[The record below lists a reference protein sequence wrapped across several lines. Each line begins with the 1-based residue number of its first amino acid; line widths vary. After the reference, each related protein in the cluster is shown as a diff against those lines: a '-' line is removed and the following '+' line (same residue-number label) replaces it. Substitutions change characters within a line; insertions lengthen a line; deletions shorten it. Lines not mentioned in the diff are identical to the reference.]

1 MHLVRG
7 LVLLALAGASAAL
20 RPRAEP
26 VEESS
31 PGGSKTFIVE
41 LTKGCDVESARQELQ
56 RQAPGS
62 KVRKTFESD
71 VFTGLSVETTDHNV
85 ESIVRGLG
93 DAVRAWPMR
102 MVPNPAPI
110 VGRSFTAE
118 EGPAAAANYS
128 LHKYTGVE
136 HLHRVGLSGKGVTVA
151 IVDTGVD
158 YSHPALGGCFGQGC
172 KVAGGYD
179 LAGDGDYPVGPRQP
193 DEDPRDRK
201 GHGTH
206 VAGILAGKT
215 DSFVGVAP
223 GATLLAY
230 KVFGSGDG
238 AFEDILIDAFLMAY
252 KDGADVITASIGGVG
267 GWSDNAWAEVASRLV
282 DAGVV
287 VTISASNA
295 GQTGPFFAS
304 TGASGKNVISIASA
318 EGGDLAAEPFVVT
331 IGGTNES
338 TFGYVP
344 SNAAWNITTMPV
356 VPTSL
361 NTSVTDD
368 ACSPLPADFPS
379 LDGAVA
385 LIRRGGCD
393 YAVKQRNA
401 EAAGARFVLVYN
413 TPTSLWAAPF
423 SSNTNSSLALVDVPG
438 GEAMVRAY
446 AANQT
451 VTVDFSRK
459 PSHKVGVFNAAGGLP
474 NAFTSW
480 GPLFDMQAKPD
491 VAAPGGNIFS
501 TSLDGGWEVL
511 SGTSMA
517 TPYVAGVAALYIE
530 RHGGRTLHGAALGR
544 AVHRRIVSS
553 GAALPWSTTDPLR
566 TGVPNND
573 FGFFAPPAQV
583 GSGMVNA
590 TKVVEYGTTIDFEPF
605 ALNDTANFQGRH
617 EICLTNGGDAAVT
630 YRFSLQP
637 AGAVEMLQPF
647 NQFGFRSRRIKDLES
662 IATPVHIVPEVVM
675 PDPVVVAPGETKKVV
690 FDFSRPTVGV
700 NETAMPLYGGKVLV
714 TGDNAEAL
722 SVPYVGVAFS
732 LAEQIN
738 PAWKSIEFGQWGTP
752 PTKTWT
758 FDLNT
763 TVRGYP
769 VMFASFEFGIS
780 ELRWDIFEANWTED
794 RWSYPPVEGENGFVG
809 SATSYSQPG
818 RLSPFIYFDSATMQ
832 ANDTFS
838 FPLVNLVRS
847 YPFITDSYQFWWLGA
862 MADGSQIKSGQ
873 YTMRFAALRPLMDP
887 ANSESWAVWPVP
899 QISVNRALSN
909 ATMQGPSGNS
919 TRK

>member
-56 RQAPGS
+56 RRAPGS

-128 LHKYTGVE
+128 LHKAARSRAGTTWQATG
-136 HLHRVGLSGKGVTVA
+136 LPR
-151 IVDTGVD
+151 
-158 YSHPALGGCFGQGC
+158 
-172 KVAGGYD
+172 
-179 LAGDGDYPVGPRQP
+179 GPRQP
-193 DEDPRDRK
+193 DEDPREPQRARP
-201 GHGTH
+201 H

-267 GWSDNAWAEVASRLV
+267 GLARR
-282 DAGVV
+282 
-287 VTISASNA
+287 
-295 GQTGPFFAS
+295 GPFFAS

-401 EAAGARFVLVYN
+401 EAAGARFVL
-413 TPTSLWAAPF
+413 
-423 SSNTNSSLALVDVPG
+423 LALVDVPG

-480 GPLFDMQAKPD
+480 ARSSTCRPSPTWQHP
-491 VAAPGGNIFS
+491 AATSSAPPS
-501 TSLDGGWEVL
+501 T
-511 SGTSMA
+511 
-517 TPYVAGVAALYIE
+517 AA
-530 RHGGRTLHGAALGR
+530 GRTLHGAALGR

-605 ALNDTANFQGRH
+605 ALNDTPTSKAG
-617 EICLTNGGDAAVT
+617 T
-630 YRFSLQP
+630 RFPSP
-637 AGAVEMLQPF
+637 TGATRPSRT
-647 NQFGFRSRRIKDLES
+647 GSRCSRRAPSRCSSRSTSLDSVAADQGPGEHRG
-662 IATPVHIVPEVVM
+662 PVHIVPEVAM
-675 PDPVVVAPGETKKVV
+675 PDPSWSPRERPKRSFSTFPGP
-690 FDFSRPTVGV
+690 R
-700 NETAMPLYGGKVLV
+700 
-714 TGDNAEAL
+714 
-722 SVPYVGVAFS
+722 
-732 LAEQIN
+732 
-738 PAWKSIEFGQWGTP
+738 
-752 PTKTWT
+752 
-758 FDLNT
+758 
-763 TVRGYP
+763 
-769 VMFASFEFGIS
+769 
-780 ELRWDIFEANWTED
+780 
-794 RWSYPPVEGENGFVG
+794 
-809 SATSYSQPG
+809 SA
-818 RLSPFIYFDSATMQ
+818 
-832 ANDTFS
+832 
-838 FPLVNLVRS
+838 
-847 YPFITDSYQFWWLGA
+847 
-862 MADGSQIKSGQ
+862 
-873 YTMRFAALRPLMDP
+873 
-887 ANSESWAVWPVP
+887 
-899 QISVNRALSN
+899 
-909 ATMQGPSGNS
+909 
-919 TRK
+919 